1 MEGEPRKGYTY
12 RFGPENNGTIVVA
25 NTQLLREKVFK
36 LVYDVYL
43 SKGYDLRIGRESG
56 RGLWCTMHSLH
67 PDTMIFLAQKAGKP
81 VGAVI
86 VIPDSRL
93 GLPSDLIFPE
103 PLASLRA
110 DGRRLCEVSSLVVAE
125 GLELGVLELPLH
137 LCRLAYLT
145 IGHLL
150 KGTDMIAS
158 FMAHHSAFYSR
169 FLLFDDILPD
179 SRLSPKTGQQVRF
192 GRLNL
197 ETMKSRYETRYNHLN
212 GRRNLYRWFFMSE
225 EERGVILEWLQRNRR
240 PMTSEELQ
248 YFGTCKSNIL
258 SGAGPDSVAIL
269 MEYYRKASAVKVQV

>member
-1 MEGEPRKGYTY
+1 LEGEPRKGHTY
-12 RFGPENNGTIVVA
+12 HFGTENDGTIVVA
-25 NTQLLREKVFK
+25 NTQLLREKAFK
-36 LVYDVYL
+36 LVYDAYL
-43 SKGYDLRIGRESG
+43 RKGYDLRIGRAS
-56 RGLWCTMHSLH
+56 GLWFTVHSLH

-93 GLPSDLIFPE
+93 GLPPD
-103 PLASLRA
+103 PLGSLRTE
-110 DGRRLCEVSSLVVAE
+110 GRRLCEVSSLVVAE

-145 IGHLL
+145 IAHLL

-158 FMAHHSAFYSR
+158 FMAHHAAFYSR
-169 FLLFDDILPD
+169 FLLFDEVSPD
-179 SRLSPKTGQQVRF
+179 SRLSPRTGQQVRF

-197 ETMKSRYETRYNHLN
+197 ETMKSRYETKYDHLN
-212 GRRNLYRWFFMSE
+212 GRRNLHRWFFMSE
-225 EERGVILEWLQRNRR
+225 EERGVILEWLQRNWR

-258 SGAGPDSVAIL
+258 SGEGSDSVAIL
-269 MEYYRKASAVKVQV
+269 MEYYGKASAVRYQDFSPRSK